1 MTVDQME
8 PLREIWIAGRV
19 KGRRKGWI
27 QIFQV
32 GRRRG
37 REKVML
43 ARRMKQ
49 ESNMASMVM
58 MCLKVALISTDGDR
72 RTQME
77 VKLPDSPKI
86 ATIGIIIPSTR

>member
-1 MTVDQME
+1 ME

-49 ESNMASMVM
+49 ESNMASIVM
-58 MCLKVALISTDGDR
+58 MCLNVALISTEGEL

-77 VKLPDSPKI
+77 VKLPDSPKM
-86 ATIGIIIPSTR
+86 ATIGIKIPSER